1 MYKDVVKVKRWKI
14 VYEKYSRAV
23 EKIYSSVQ
31 EWVPYTLV
39 CDKNSDEEYNM
50 IFIKT
55 DSSVDGFKI
64 TVGEADGEN
73 QSIEIIAGDEI
84 NLLYAAAD
92 FKNIY
97 LPYAKYKNCDN
108 VYDFY
113 HSKPFNDT
121 LRPFS
126 YASKPRI
133 RHRGLWTWGHT
144 IYNYKKYIDNMVT
157 LKMNTLIVWNDY
169 VPANIDDVINYA
181 HENGVKIYLGFAWGW
196 DTSCD
201 KNNISDTSELTKSV
215 VEKYKKEYA
224 SLSCDGIYFQSFT
237 ELSYEDIDGVSIAEA
252 VTDFVNNTARELY
265 KIKADL
271 SLLFG
276 LHATSV
282 RNRMDVFRKL
292 DSRVSIIWE
301 DMGAFPYHNSSDGT
315 ENFAETQEIN
325 RRAQSL
331 RNGGFGAVL
340 KGNYR
345 LDWGNFEHQSGPYI
359 MGICGEDELKRR
371 AEEKKPLLKK
381 IQADWIRNA
390 KYAHELI
397 KDFDENTMVTVL
409 AEDGLFEEI
418 ISYPVALYA
427 QIMWDSSKS
436 IDEIMHTVAQ
446 MPDVDFV

>member
-1 MYKDVVKVKRWKI
+1 MKRWKI
-14 VYEKYSRAV
+14 VYEKYCRAI

-31 EWVPYTLV
+31 EYVPYTLV
-39 CDKNSDEEYNM
+39 CDRNEDKEFNM
-50 IFIKT
+50 IFIRL
-55 DSSVDGFKI
+55 DSAVDGYKI
-64 TVGEADGEN
+64 DVKEADGEN
-73 QSIEIIAGDEI
+73 QSIVIVAGDEI

-133 RHRGLWTWGHT
+133 RQRGLWTWGHT
-144 IYNYKKYIDNMVT
+144 IYDYKKYIDNMVT
-157 LKMNTLIVWNDY
+157 LKMNTLIIWNDY
-169 VPANIDDVINYA
+169 VPVNIDDVIKYA

-201 KNNISDTSELTKSV
+201 KNSISDTSELTKSV
-215 VEKYKKEYA
+215 VDKYKSEYA
-224 SLSCDGIYFQSFT
+224 ELNCDGIYFQSFT
-237 ELSYEDIDGVSIAEA
+237 ELSRDDIDGVNIAEA
-252 VTDFVNNTARELY
+252 VTDFVNNTAREIY
-265 KIKADL
+265 QISPEL

-282 RNRMDVFRKL
+282 KNRLDAFKKL
-292 DSRVSIIWE
+292 DSRISIIWE
-301 DMGAFPYHNSSDGT
+301 DMGAFPYHNSSDGMN
-315 ENFAETQEIN
+315 NFDETLMLNRKVQEL
-325 RRAQSL
+325 RQS
-331 RNGGFGAVL
+331 GFGAVL

-359 MGICGEDELKRR
+359 MGVCNKEELKRR
-371 AEEKKPLLKK
+371 TEEIKPLLKK
-381 IQADWIRNA
+381 IQADWIINA
-390 KYAHELI
+390 KWAHELI
-397 KDFDENTMVTVL
+397 KDFDEDSMITVL

-418 ISYPVALYA
+418 LSYPVALYA
-427 QIMWDSSKS
+427 QMMWDSSNS
-436 IDEIMHTVAQ
+436 IEEIMHTVAQ